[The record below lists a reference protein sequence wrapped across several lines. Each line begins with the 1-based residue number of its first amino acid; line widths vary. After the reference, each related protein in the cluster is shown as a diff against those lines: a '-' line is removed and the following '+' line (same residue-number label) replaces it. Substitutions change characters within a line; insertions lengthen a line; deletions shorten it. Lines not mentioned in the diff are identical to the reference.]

1 MGVFKGYQIEWIN
14 ALTGVHFSTT
24 SKFSNLTGNLTLE
37 YPGVLTGNATSPILF
52 FKMYR
57 TGSSFKSPE
66 VQDEFQTSLPIK
78 FQIADSLEE
87 IEPTIW
93 LEHQDNLTPVI
104 SVSPNPT
111 NGLIN
116 CTVKGNYSNLK
127 WVLTNAAGDYLYE
140 ERIINPNFSMDLSL
154 YKSGN
159 YYLLIQN
166 SAGELIQTIKL
177 IKL

>member
-1 MGVFKGYQIEWIN
+1 
-14 ALTGVHFSTT
+14 L
-24 SKFSNLTGNLTLE
+24 
-37 YPGVLTGNATSPILF
+37 
-52 FKMYR
+52 
-57 TGSSFKSPE
+57 
-66 VQDEFQTSLPIK
+66 D
-78 FQIADSLEE
+78 
-87 IEPTIW
+87 
-93 LEHQDNLTPVI
+93 HQDNLTPVI

-127 WVLTNAAGDYLYE
+127 WVLTNAAGAYLYE
-140 ERIINPNFSMDLSL
+140 ERIINPNFSMDLSD

-166 SAGELIQTIKL
+166 STGEIIQTIKL